1 MRDSWELEKVGQVG
15 KHDEATVDAALLALA
30 LNGSEYSRT
39 AKDLAAG
46 GIKLDERT
54 LREWRDRY
62 PNRYRFHLQEN
73 VGRVEGQAV
82 AGYLQVIR
90 RAQEAMMDAIE
101 LEHQRIK
108 RGDVRD
114 ASSSARNLATSAGIA
129 TQHNLN
135 LQGRPTIIQEVRKP
149 EDIARRLR
157 ELGLTFDAEG
167 SASWDHPPSEI
178 ERSSAGSVPPSTERS
193 ADAQPSE

>member
-1 MRDSWELEKVGQVG
+1 
-15 KHDEATVDAALLALA
+15 
-30 LNGSEYSRT
+30 
-39 AKDLAAG
+39 
-46 GIKLDERT
+46 
-54 LREWRDRY
+54 
-62 PNRYRFHLQEN
+62 
-73 VGRVEGQAV
+73 
-82 AGYLQVIR
+82 
-90 RAQEAMMDAIE
+90 MDAID

-149 EDIARRLR
+149 EDIARRLK

-178 ERSSAGSVPPSTERS
+178 ERSSAGSVPPSTGRS